1 MTTNLGQILT
11 RADIP
16 GLVEVAKGIAG
27 GSGAVSG
34 GGGGIGDLEG
44 VLRFIERVVP
54 LFEQA
59 GTMYIKLLKEDA
71 VEQPAQVVMSD
82 PQMAAAPPRPP
93 AAAAPRISPMKVYAA
108 ALGALIAFH
117 EHRVFA
123 SAVLMGIN
131 PFDQFG
137 VELGKQMA
145 KAIEQ
150 GGEAFDASTEALLD
164 AAGLG

>member
-16 GLVEVAKGIAG
+16 GLVEVAKGITG
-27 GSGAVSG
+27 GGGAVSG

-71 VEQPAQVVMSD
+71 VEQPDQVVMSD
-82 PQMAAAPPRPP
+82 PQMVAAPPRPP
-93 AAAAPRISPMKVYAA
+93 APAAPKISPMKVYAA
-108 ALGALIAFH
+108 ALGALVDLQKMDPEMSIA
-117 EHRVFA
+117 A
-123 SAVLMGIN
+123 ALT
-131 PFDQFG
+131 
-137 VELGKQMA
+137 MA
-145 KAIEQ
+145 RDYKDMLLPMIE
-150 GGEAFDASTEALLD
+150 EKLPDLLED
-164 AAGLG
+164 V

>member
-27 GSGAVSG
+27 GSGVVSG
-34 GGGGIGDLEG
+34 GGGGLGDLEG

-59 GTMYIKLLKEDA
+59 GTMYIKLLKEAA
-71 VEQPAQVVMSD
+71 VEQPPQVVMSD

-108 ALGALIAFH
+108 ALGAL
-117 EHRVFA
+117 VD
-123 SAVLMGIN
+123 LQKMD
-131 PFDQFG
+131 P
-137 VELGKQMA
+137 ELTVAAALTMA
-145 KAIEQ
+145 RDHKDMLLPMIE
-150 GGEAFDASTEALLD
+150 EKLPDLLED
-164 AAGLG
+164 V

>member
-71 VEQPAQVVMSD
+71 VEQPEQGVMSD
-82 PQMAAAPPRPP
+82 PQKVAAPPRPP
-93 AAAAPRISPMKVYAA
+93 AAAAPKISPMKVYAA
-108 ALGALIAFH
+108 ALGALVDLQKMDPDMSIA
-117 EHRVFA
+117 A
-123 SAVLMGIN
+123 ALT
-131 PFDQFG
+131 
-137 VELGKQMA
+137 MA
-145 KAIEQ
+145 RDYKDMLLPMIE
-150 GGEAFDASTEALLD
+150 EKLPDLLEDPSDA
-164 AAGLG
+164 